1 LTDDNPLPP
10 VADFGVLLPLR
21 ILPVVPA
28 IATSDAALR
37 LAEAFCQAGP
47 FQIEITFR
55 SAVAPDALRQVVR
68 KFPGMTVGAGTLL
81 CPDQVLQAVDAGAHF
96 GVAPGANPQV
106 IKAAREVRL
115 PFLPGVAT
123 PSEIEAVLEEGHLWQ
138 KIPGELGNF
147 EALLGWI
154 EVAYGHTGL
163 RLVPA
168 GGVALKE
175 LPRFLQKPIIG
186 AMAGIWVTPVAL
198 LQEERWDEIRALAGR
213 LVSLLAREDALTDTT
228 KRCAAEGVVGAQ
240 QTI

>member
-1 LTDDNPLPP
+1 LTDDNTLPP

-37 LAEAFCQAGP
+37 LAEAFCQAGL

-81 CPDQVLQAVDAGAHF
+81 RPDQVLQAADTGAHF
-96 GVAPGANPQV
+96 GVAPGANPRV

-123 PSEIEAVLEEGHLWQ
+123 PSEIEAMLEEGHLWQ

-154 EVAYGHTGL
+154 EAAYRHTGL

-168 GGVALKE
+168 GE
-175 LPRFLQKPIIG
+175 SHSRSY
-186 AMAGIWVTPVAL
+186 PVFCRSRSSAP
-198 LQEERWDEIRALAGR
+198 WPG
-213 LVSLLAREDALTDTT
+213 T
-228 KRCAAEGVVGAQ
+228 G
-240 QTI
+240 